1 MLKRFLLMLLAV
13 PALHAAPP
21 PLDARSK
28 QLTYDIYKELIEINT
43 TDSVGNTTTAAEAMA
58 ARLRAAG
65 FSASEV
71 QVLAPNPRK
80 GNLVARLR
88 GSGTGKPILLLAHL
102 DVVEAKKED
111 WSVDPFVLTEKEG
124 YYYGRGTG
132 DDKAMAAIWIANLI
146 RYKEE
151 GWIPKRDLIVALT
164 ADEEGGNYNGVS
176 WLLEQR
182 RDLIESAFAL
192 NEGGGGRSKN
202 GKLLYNGVGASEK
215 VYVSF
220 GLETHNSGGHS
231 SIPRPDNAIYELAQ
245 GLTRLASFQ
254 FPVKLNEVTRRYLE
268 RMSKLEEGLVAADM
282 ATAANGDAA
291 AQTRLSQTPVY
302 NALMRT
308 TCVAT
313 RLEGGHADNALPQS
327 ARATV
332 NCRVLPG
339 EPADDVRNTLAAVL
353 ADPDIAITWID
364 KPKPSAPSPLAP
376 EVMRPIDRV
385 TAEFWPGV
393 PVIPLMATGAS
404 DGLYLRNAGIPTYGV
419 SGLFSDINDNRSHG
433 RDERVGVQ
441 QFYDSAQFLYVLV
454 KRLAS

>member
-1 MLKRFLLMLLAV
+1 MLRGFLLTLLVV

-21 PLDARSK
+21 TFDARSK
-28 QLTYDIYKELIEINT
+28 QLTYDIYKQLIEINT
-43 TDSVGNTTTAAEAMA
+43 TDSIGNTTTAAEAMA

-65 FSASEV
+65 FPAADV
-71 QVLAPNPRK
+71 QLPAPNPRK

-88 GSGTGKPILLLAHL
+88 GSGKEKPILLLAHL

-111 WSVDPFVLTEKEG
+111 WSVDPFVLTEKDA

-151 GWIPKRDLIVALT
+151 GWIPKRDVIVALT

-176 WLLEQR
+176 WLLEQH
-182 RDLIESAFAL
+182 RDLIDSAFAL

-220 GLETHNSGGHS
+220 GLETHNPGGHS
-231 SIPRPDNAIYELAQ
+231 SVPRPDNAIYELAQ
-245 GLTRLASFQ
+245 GLTRLASFR
-254 FPVKLNEVTRRYLE
+254 FPVKLNEVTRAYLE
-268 RMSKLEEGLVAADM
+268 RMSKLEEGQIAADM
-282 ATAANGDAA
+282 AAAANGDGA

-339 EPADDVRNTLAAVL
+339 ESADEVRNTLATVL
-353 ADPDIAITWID
+353 SDPDITITWID
-364 KPKPSAPSPLAP
+364 KPKPSVPTPLTP
-376 EVMRPIDRV
+376 EVMRPIENV
-385 TAEFWPGV
+385 TSEFWPGV
-393 PVIPLMATGAS
+393 PVMPLMATGAS

-433 RDERVGVQ
+433 RDERVGVS